1 MGEFRLVEENMEK
14 IRPHMN
20 KVIKKSNEE
29 AGCISYKF
37 SEAIGDPGLIRV
49 SEKWKS
55 FEDLELHFKTEH
67 MNNWRNAIKDFGGA
81 SDRDVSAYEV
91 ILQKEL

>member
-1 MGEFRLVEENMEK
+1 MGEFRLNADNMEK
-14 IRPHMN
+14 IRPHMDT
-20 KVIKKSNEE
+20 VIKKSNEE
-29 AGCISYKF
+29 AGCISYRF

-55 FEDLELHFKTEH
+55 FEDLELHFQTEH
-67 MNNWRNAIKDFGGA
+67 MNNWRTVVKDLGGA